1 MYFTNDDDLRNYIL
15 DELFNKTYRDLVQS
29 QKFKLRTGIKSLG
42 TLTYYAKKLNISIE
56 KVYERAKE
64 KKRIRDNL
72 SYEEFLRFTKRENIL
87 NRIKHDEKIKRSA
100 IFERVKTLL
109 GMAEELGFSF
119 SEEDS
124 NNEEYIIECLLNF
137 YSREDIDRIMKDR
150 LLS

>member
-87 NRIKHDEKIKRSA
+87 NRIKHDEKVKKNA
-100 IFERVKTLL
+100 IFERIKTLL